1 MTARTHVLPRAAAAV
16 GCALVL
22 ALMALMAPRVEA
34 TELGAKQAALV
45 AEREAVLAEHAK
57 AVQACRSRFAVT
69 PCIESADEVRRRALQ
84 RIQSQEWAIEEAL
97 RLQRTEERRLQREA
111 RAAEHA
117 RRAVAAPVSASA
129 PASASAIPLPSAASA
144 AASGNGPPAERRRG
158 APASAPA
165 GSGEAREAEARRR
178 AERLSQRQEE
188 LAQRQAR
195 IQARE
200 AQRAASGARGEP
212 LPRP

>member
-1 MTARTHVLPRAAAAV
+1 MPARTRVLPQAAAV
-16 GCALVL
+16 GCALLL
-22 ALMALMAPRVEA
+22 ALVPPRVEA
-34 TELGAKQAALV
+34 AELGAKQAALA
-45 AEREAVLAEHAK
+45 AEREAVQAEHAQ

-97 RLQRTEERRLQREA
+97 RQQRTEERRLQREA

-117 RRAVAAPVSASA
+117 RRAAAA
-129 PASASAIPLPSAASA
+129 PASASASATPVPAAASA
-144 AASGNGPPAERRRG
+144 AASAYGPPMGRRRG
-158 APASAPA
+158 DAASAPA
-165 GSGEAREAEARRR
+165 ASGEAREAEARRR